1 MLRPLTIFAIETL
14 LLVDELIEN
23 KLAAETALAE
33 VELVFFDLL

>member
-14 LLVDELIEN
+14 LLVDELIE
-23 KLAAETALAE
+23 KAAAETALAE